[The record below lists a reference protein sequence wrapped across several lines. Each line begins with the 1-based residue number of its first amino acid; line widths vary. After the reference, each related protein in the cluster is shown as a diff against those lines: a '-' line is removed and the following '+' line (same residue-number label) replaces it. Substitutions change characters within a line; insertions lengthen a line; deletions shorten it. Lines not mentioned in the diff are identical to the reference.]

1 VEDVRTWTMSKDFD
15 YVFPPYAKAVLEEK
29 GLDEKVIGYQ
39 MRSGQ
44 MTPLIYQN
52 FREILPKAKF
62 VDASYVI
69 LDFSYVKSPKEV
81 EYMKKAAKIAEEACK
96 AGMDA
101 IKEGVTERDLAFA
114 ISKKQFE
121 LGAAYRSGFCLASG
135 PNTASL
141 HHSPVNRKLRNGD
154 LVTMEPW
161 GNYLYYQAH
170 ILRTGVLGSPP
181 QKARDLHRVAKEAI
195 EAGMK
200 AMKPGVP
207 MEEIE
212 KITMEVAAEY
222 GYEKYRCH
230 RAGYNMGLKFLGLS
244 RMEMNAYSLR
254 KGDKTELKTGMIFAL
269 EPNFADLENRI
280 GILLGNDVL
289 VTENGGKALY
299 DMPLDL
305 IEK

>member
-1 VEDVRTWTMSKDFD
+1 
-15 YVFPPYAKAVLEEK
+15 LEEK
-29 GLDEKVIGYQ
+29 GLDGKVIGYQ

-44 MTPLIYQN
+44 MTPLTYQS
-52 FREILPKAKF
+52 FREILPKANF

-69 LDFSYVKSPKEV
+69 LDFSYVKSPKEI
-81 EYMKKAAKIAEEACK
+81 EYMKKAAKVAEEACK

-101 IKEGVTERDLAFA
+101 IEEGVTERDLAFA
-114 ISKKQFE
+114 INKKQFE
-121 LGAAYRSGFCLASG
+121 LGAAYRSRFCLASG

-141 HHSPVNRKLRNGD
+141 HHSPVNRKLRKGD

-170 ILRTGVLGSPP
+170 ILRTGALGTPP
-181 QKARDLHRVAKEAI
+181 KKARDLHRVAKEAV

-212 KITMEVAAEY
+212 RVTMEVAAEY

-230 RAGYNMGLKFLGLS
+230 RAGFSMGLVFITYISDLEHMARGTS
-244 RMEMNAYSLR
+244 FM
-254 KGDKTELKTGMIFAL
+254 KGEKEKIVPGMIFSL

-280 GILLGNDVL
+280 GILLGNNVL
-289 VTENGGKALY
+289 VTKTGCEPLY
-299 DMPLDL
+299 GMSLDL
-305 IEK
+305 VER